1 MNANDGGDELGC
13 EGDEDRRSENQAQH
27 DADLELIESGAA
39 AARKLLADLERAR
52 DEQPAILAKMRDEA
66 EEERDRCRVEEPW
79 MDTVGAIPS
88 YVDNDGVAELHGMM
102 SMPSIAGKEVW
113 GCRLAFDVASSARP
127 ANDVVCEYF
136 SDIADTDHLMLVFAA
151 AIDTLADHV
160 IKPMLEVV
168 ERKGGD
174 YEMRVRLAD
183 AARNAWATRITSM
196 SEMPDTN
203 QGGDA
208 PAS

>member
-1 MNANDGGDELGC
+1 MNANDGGDELVAKAMKIV
-13 EGDEDRRSENQAQH
+13 DQRNQAQH

-113 GCRLAFDVASSARP
+113 GCRCLL
-127 ANDVVCEYF
+127 Y
-136 SDIADTDHLMLVFAA
+136 
-151 AIDTLADHV
+151 
-160 IKPMLEVV
+160 
-168 ERKGGD
+168 
-174 YEMRVRLAD
+174 
-183 AARNAWATRITSM
+183 TSP
-196 SEMPDTN
+196 SPRD
-203 QGGDA
+203 
-208 PAS
+208 